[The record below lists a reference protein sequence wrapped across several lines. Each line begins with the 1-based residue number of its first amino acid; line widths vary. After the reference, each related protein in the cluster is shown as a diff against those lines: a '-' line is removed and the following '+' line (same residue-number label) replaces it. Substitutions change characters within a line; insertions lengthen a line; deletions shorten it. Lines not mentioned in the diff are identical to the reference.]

1 MSRIRSVHP
10 GFFKD
15 DRLVPCSPFARLLF
29 IGLGVE
35 ADDKGVFEWKPVTL
49 KMNIFPGDNIDMVA
63 LLEELVV
70 AEAIRQYEIDGRK
83 YGAIRNFRKFQ
94 KPKTPNDTHPAT
106 DEIRNYVGLSAA
118 NSETDEADAEPF
130 PQNGEKSFQMEDG
143 GGKREKDAKPTASL
157 GATRWA
163 KGRKVPDDWKV
174 WAKTCFPTTEAY
186 RITTETRQFEEYWP
200 SKVGKDGLRG
210 DWEAEFH
217 MWMRRKFGA
226 DEIDPDA
233 AGAADLVV
241 IGPDDDDFKLVET
254 VRGKPLV
261 LGKSG
266 KTTIS
271 KAEIARAREISGMV
285 AH

>member
-94 KPKTPNDTHPAT
+94 KPKTPNDTHPAS

-118 NSETDEADAEPF
+118 NSETDAAEPEPF
-130 PQNGEKSFQMEDG
+130 PQKVEKSFQMEDG
-143 GGKREKDAKPTASL
+143 GGKMEKEPPKPPRGGNRSKPK
-157 GATRWA
+157 GAMIFLSKAVELETTD
-163 KGRKVPDDWKV
+163 GRDGSQEG
-174 WAKTCFPTTEAY
+174 AGAY
-186 RITTETRQFEEYWP
+186 RGDARRIPGSAISDQR
-200 SKVGKDGLRG
+200 SDGGSLSP
-210 DWEAEFH
+210 
-217 MWMRRKFGA
+217 RRLELLDHG
-226 DEIDPDA
+226 
-233 AGAADLVV
+233 G
-241 IGPDDDDFKLVET
+241 
-254 VRGKPLV
+254 
-261 LGKSG
+261 
-266 KTTIS
+266 
-271 KAEIARAREISGMV
+271 
-285 AH
+285 